1 MTEIKKITKISI
13 LAYGI
18 VCLIFA
24 VMLIFFLDFWLIAV
38 NMPTW
43 LNEFHPRGFGG
54 ALLVVVVFAIIVL
67 LNKDW
72 DWEKIKMAYLFLYLW
87 LPINIIMEVSVGAIY
102 ASTISSE
109 LLSQLFM
116 DLILMSVLL
125 VLGVFSYYKQERQ
138 T

>member
-24 VMLIFFLDFWLIAV
+24 IMLIFLLDFWIAAV

-54 ALLVVVVFAIIVL
+54 ALLVVVFFALLVL
-67 LNKDW
+67 FNKDW
-72 DWEKIKMAYLFLYLW
+72 DWEKIKVAYVVVYTW
-87 LPINIIMEVSVGAIY
+87 LPINIIMEVSVTAIFLPTL
-102 ASTISSE
+102 SNE
-109 LLSQLFM
+109 LLSQIIM
-116 DLILMSVLL
+116 DTILMSILL
-125 VLGVFSYYKQERQ
+125 VLGVYSYIKQRE
-138 T
+138 

>member
-43 LNEFHPRGFGG
+43 LNQFHPRGFGG
-54 ALLVVVVFAIIVL
+54 ALLVVVVFAILVL
-67 LNKDW
+67 INKDW
-72 DWEKIKMAYLFLYLW
+72 DWEKIKFGYELMYLW
-87 LPINIIMEVSVGAIY
+87 LPINIIMEVSVGALY
-102 ASTISSE
+102 APTLSNE
-109 LLSQLFM
+109 LLSQLIM
-116 DLILMSVLL
+116 DVILMSILL
-125 VLGVFSYYKQERQ
+125 VLGVYSYIKQRS
-138 T
+138 

>member
-43 LNEFHPRGFGG
+43 LNQFHPRGFGG
-54 ALLVVVVFAIIVL
+54 ALLVVVVFAILVL
-67 LNKDW
+67 INKDW
-72 DWEKIKMAYLFLYLW
+72 DWEKIKLAYMVLYLW
-87 LPINIIMEVSVGAIY
+87 IAINIIMEVSVTAIY
-102 ASTISSE
+102 APTLSNELIS
-109 LLSQLFM
+109 QIIM
-116 DLILMSVLL
+116 DVILMCTLL
-125 VLGVFSYYKQERQ
+125 ALGVFSYYKQEH
-138 T
+138 